1 MSLRGARR
9 RSPKGIPYSGTISIK
24 QRDCFSRSPSGIAMT
39 LHSKDPTI
47 GISMRRITK
56 LSQRAEWRTR
66 HNEVPPL
73 IRRHPACPNALCRG
87 PRIPLDKQR
96 DAKSAQGLNKKSLLL
111 KDSRDFLFEVRLQRY
126 FPLRTDPRN
135 ACLLTT
141 GITALSSACSSTL
154 PPNPTAG

>member
-47 GISMRRITK
+47 GISMRRITR
-56 LSQRAEWRTR
+56 LSQRAERRTR
-66 HNEVPPL
+66 HDNVPPL
-73 IRRHPACPNALCRG
+73 FGGPDVLCRG